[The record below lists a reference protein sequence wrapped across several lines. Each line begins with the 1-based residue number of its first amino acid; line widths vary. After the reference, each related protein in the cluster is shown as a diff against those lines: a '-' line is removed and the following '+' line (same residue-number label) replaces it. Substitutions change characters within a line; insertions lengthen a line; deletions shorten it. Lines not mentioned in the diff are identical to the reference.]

1 MRELRLCSQKP
12 VEILVGAKS
21 EQTVRL
27 WQFQEWHK
35 LHVQSTCGEPSGDI
49 HRCGLTSRLASNDIL
64 NVCSYPVELHLL
76 NLWCLIYIYI
86 YSIWYYLHLFP
97 AVCTLYVLEIYIY
110 ILGCIFYIIYGFF
123 RIICFLMFMLF
134 CKCMVCSPAVLCDAS
149 KDKYW
154 RIESQYADGTMV
166 DLNRVI
172 PSFPILSRLLASQ
185 YCNMVFSGQFW
196 MNNLVLCCKY
206 LYIYIIWI
214 PSTDLCCIWF
224 APYASHNVVF
234 PDACTFAVP
243 AMRRYFAV
251 NTLSQATSPFRPC
264 RIIMQLFCVLLIR

>member
-1 MRELRLCSQKP
+1 MFSADLITAGGVQVYTEIETHCWKQICPRISLPFMRELRLCSQKP

-21 EQTVRL
+21 QQTVRL

-110 ILGCIFYIIYGFF
+110 I
-123 RIICFLMFMLF
+123 
-134 CKCMVCSPAVLCDAS
+134 
-149 KDKYW
+149 YW
-154 RIESQYADGTMV
+154 DVYS
-166 DLNRVI
+166 
-172 PSFPILSRLLASQ
+172 IL
-185 YCNMVFSGQFW
+185 YMDFS
-196 MNNLVLCCKY
+196 V
-206 LYIYIIWI
+206 
-214 PSTDLCCIWF
+214 
-224 APYASHNVVF
+224 
-234 PDACTFAVP
+234 
-243 AMRRYFAV
+243 
-251 NTLSQATSPFRPC
+251 
-264 RIIMQLFCVLLIR
+264 